1 LSKLYVLDTN
11 ICSYVM
17 REHPVQVL
25 ERLEQE
31 AGRGARIC
39 ISVITYYEMLLGA
52 RRKPSLQPIIDAFV
66 ARTND
71 VLPWE
76 PETAR
81 VAANLSRQLQAKGQ
95 PIGPNDTM
103 IAAHA
108 LAMNATLVT
117 NNLKEFRRVEG
128 LTIED
133 WVSGVVIDAS
143 GQESTLL

>member
-1 LSKLYVLDTN
+1 MSTLYILDTN

-31 AGRGARIC
+31 AGRGARLC

-76 PETAR
+76 PQTAR
-81 VAANLSRQLQAKGQ
+81 VAAGLSRQLQ
-95 PIGPNDTM
+95 DTM

-108 LAMNATLVT
+108 LALKATLVT

-128 LTIED
+128 LAIED
-133 WVSGVVIDAS
+133 WVSGVMIDAS
-143 GQESTLL
+143 GQESTP